1 MFITNFWDSTI
12 NFNKPISDEILDCFI
27 EETNDNKN
35 YSNISDEQR
44 EFVKN
49 CDDLE
54 LKTILEIG
62 DKCQNGYTEE
72 VFQHFD
78 KNGLSKM
85 ISTLV
90 HREVQEKSKQ
100 KGFQPK
106 KKDVKAYIKNS
117 DVIHNPSLILLKK
130 K

>member
-1 MFITNFWDSTI
+1 M
-12 NFNKPISDEILDCFI
+12 
-27 EETNDNKN
+27 
-35 YSNISDEQR
+35 
-44 EFVKN
+44 
-49 CDDLE
+49 
-54 LKTILEIG
+54 LEIG
-62 DKCQNGYTEE
+62 DKCQNGYSEK

-100 KGFQPK
+100 KGFQPR

-117 DVIHNPSLILLKK
+117 EVIHNPSLILLKK
-130 K
+130 KENKKSQ